1 MPVGR
6 FARLLGSKEGHP
18 ACWPVCSWQPLADGP
33 AALQARSTELL
44 FLDAAWSPHHLC
56 VWTTLVV
63 LLFSPLHHLS
73 LPETLCSAPCSLP
86 PVLTISS
93 PPSEPLVTQ
102 LL

>member
-6 FARLLGSKEGHP
+6 FVRLLGSKEGHP
-18 ACWPVCSWQPLADGP
+18 ACCPCACGSLLQMDLLPYKHV
-33 AALQARSTELL
+33 ALNCCFSMQRGLL
-44 FLDAAWSPHHLC
+44 ITC
-56 VWTTLVV
+56 VWTTLIM

-93 PPSEPLVTQ
+93 LPSEPLVTQ